1 MPVSVSLVRNDF
13 AKIAARLREKAAV
26 AVTAVTEE
34 IAAAAEQAAPFPE
47 IAESI
52 TVEQED
58 DLHQAVLVG
67 LWWAGFWEYGTVGFA
82 ARPYLT
88 PATEH
93 HRQQLIA
100 ETSAALRP

>member
-1 MPVSVSLVRNDF
+1 MPITVSLVRNDF
-13 AKIAARLREKAAV
+13 AKIAVALHAKAVV
-26 AVTAVTEE
+26 AVTETTEQ
-34 IAAAAEQAAPFPE
+34 IAAMAEREAPFPE

-52 TVEQED
+52 SVATED
-58 DLHQAVLVG
+58 ELHQAVLVG

-93 HRQQLIA
+93 FRHRLIEGA
-100 ETSAALRP
+100 TVALKP